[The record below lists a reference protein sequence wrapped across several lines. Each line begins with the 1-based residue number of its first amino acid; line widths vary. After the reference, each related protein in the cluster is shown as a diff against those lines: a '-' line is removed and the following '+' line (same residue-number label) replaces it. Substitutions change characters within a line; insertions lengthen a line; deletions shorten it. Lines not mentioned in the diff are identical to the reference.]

1 MCRYSFPEG
10 QINEVRNSKE
20 KKINQMNKVGC

>member
-10 QINEVRNSKE
+10 QINEVTNSKE
-20 KKINQMNKVGC
+20 KKMNQMNKVGC